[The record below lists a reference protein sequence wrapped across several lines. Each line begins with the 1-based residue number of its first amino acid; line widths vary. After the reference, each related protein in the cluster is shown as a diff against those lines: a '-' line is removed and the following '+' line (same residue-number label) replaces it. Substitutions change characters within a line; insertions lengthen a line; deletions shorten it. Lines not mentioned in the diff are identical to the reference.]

1 MVAELSCYLGDSEKR
16 DPIARS
22 GRNLQRQVVQNDG
35 LSSLAKGGVVSCS
48 EQGKNKQLRY
58 LRKRIRKVIW
68 MELEK
73 IHRDYQGKKPSVLG
87 LGRRKLISVF

>member
-1 MVAELSCYLGDSEKR
+1 MAELSCYLGDSEKR
-16 DPIARS
+16 DPIAQS
-22 GRNLQRQVVQNDG
+22 GRNLQRQIVQNDG

-58 LRKRIRKVIW
+58 LRKRTRKVMW
-68 MELEK
+68 VELEK
-73 IHRDYQGKKPSVLG
+73 THGDYQGKKPSVLG